1 MAKDYYSILGIE
13 KSASKDDIKKAF
25 RRLAHEYHPDKKSGN
40 EAKFK
45 EVNEAYTVLSD
56 ESKRKQY
63 DAYGSNFDGS
73 QGFDQNSQGFGGF
86 DFSQFTQNGSGNG
99 FEFDLGDIFGEFFG
113 GRSNGAGSRQTARGR
128 DISID
133 IEVSFEDAVF
143 GTERVILLSKN
154 AKCDT
159 CKGNGAKP
167 GSGMKTCD
175 ICNGKGKIHEARKS
189 FMGNF
194 STVRTCT
201 TCNGIGEIPKE
212 KCSICRGAGI
222 TRKQEEIKVKIPSAI
237 NNGEMIR
244 LTGAGEAVSNGTS
257 GDLYIK
263 IHVKRHN
270 TFYKEGHNLVMD
282 MNIKLSSAILGEEV
296 SIKTLD
302 GDINVKIPAGVSH
315 GEILRVKGK
324 GVPIDKNRR
333 GDLMIKISINLP
345 RKLSKSAIK
354 LIEELKK
361 EGI

>member
-1 MAKDYYSILGIE
+1 MAKDYYSILGIT
-13 KSASKDDIKKAF
+13 KTASKDDVKRAF
-25 RRLAHEYHPDKKSGN
+25 RKLAHEYHPDKKSGN

-56 ESKRKQY
+56 EQKRKQY
-63 DAYGSNFDGS
+63 DTYGSNFDGAE
-73 QGFDQNSQGFGGF
+73 GFDQNQGFGGF

-113 GRSNGAGSRQTARGR
+113 SRSSANSQKATRGR

-133 IEVSFEDAVF
+133 IEVSFEDSIF
-143 GTERVILLSKN
+143 GTERAILISKN

-159 CKGNGAKP
+159 CNGNGAKP

-175 ICNGKGKIHEARKS
+175 MCNGKGKIHEAKRS

-201 TCNGIGEIPKE
+201 NCHGAGEIPKE
-212 KCSICRGAGI
+212 KCSTCKGAGI
-222 TRKQEEIKVKIPSAI
+222 IRKQEEIKVKIPAGI

-244 LTGAGEAVSNGTS
+244 LTGAGEAVLGGTS

-263 IHVKRHN
+263 IHIKRHN
-270 TFYKEGHNLVMD
+270 IFHKEGHNLIMD
-282 MNIKLSSAILGEEV
+282 MRIKLSSALLGEEV
-296 SIKTLD
+296 SVKTLD
-302 GDINVKIPAGVSH
+302 GDIKVKIPEGVSH

-333 GDLMIKISINLP
+333 GDLMIKIIIDLP
-345 RKLSKSAIK
+345 HRLSKSAIK

>member
-1 MAKDYYSILGIE
+1 MAKDYYSILGIQ
-13 KSASKDDIKKAF
+13 KTASKDDIKKAF
-25 RRLAHEYHPDKKSGN
+25 RKLAHEFHPDKKSGN

-56 ESKRKQY
+56 DGKRKQY
-63 DAYGSNFDGS
+63 DTYGNNFDDAE
-73 QGFDQNSQGFGGF
+73 GFDQGQGFGGF

-113 GRSNGAGSRQTARGR
+113 GRSSNSRQATRGR

-133 IEVSFEDAVF
+133 IEVSFEDSIF
-143 GTERVILLSKN
+143 GTERAILLSKN

-159 CKGNGAKP
+159 CNGSGAKS

-175 ICNGKGKIHEARKS
+175 SCNGKGKIHEARRS

-201 TCNGIGEIPKE
+201 SCHGSGEIPKE
-212 KCSICRGAGI
+212 KCSTCRGAGI
-222 TRKQEEIKVKIPSAI
+222 IRKQEEIKVKIPAGI

-244 LTGAGEAVSNGTS
+244 LTSAGEAVLGGTS

-263 IHVKRHN
+263 IHIKRHSI
-270 TFYKEGHNLVMD
+270 FHKEGHNLIMD
-282 MNIKLSSAILGEEV
+282 MRIKLSSALLGEEISV
-296 SIKTLD
+296 KTLD
-302 GDINVKIPAGVSH
+302 GDIKVKIPEGVSH
-315 GEILRVKGK
+315 GEILRVKGR

-333 GDLMIKISINLP
+333 GDLMIKITIDLP
-345 RKLSKSAIK
+345 HRLSKSAIK